1 MNRHSLKIDLQ
12 NDLDLPRIPDP
23 EQITL
28 WVSRSLQQDYEQL
41 EQTIRIVDQEESR
54 QLNKA
59 FRHIDKATN
68 VLSFTADDSD
78 YLDYDH
84 LGDLVIC
91 AAVVETE
98 AKQQNKKVLAHW
110 AHMVVHG
117 MLHLQGYDHQTERDA
132 QQMEALE
139 IEILAS
145 LGHTNPYSMNEE
157 NHG

>member
-1 MNRHSLKIDLQ
+1 MNKHSLKIDLQ

-23 EQITL
+23 AQMTH
-28 WVSRSLQQDYEQL
+28 WVRASLQQDYEQL
-41 EQTIRIVDQEESR
+41 EQTIRIVDQVESR

-59 FRHIDKATN
+59 FRHIDKPTN
-68 VLSFTADDSD
+68 VLSFPADDSD

-91 AAVVETE
+91 AAVVEAE
-98 AKQQNKKVLAHW
+98 AKLQNKKALAHW

-157 NHG
+157 THG